1 MNSTF
6 RRLGTS
12 ELLPRYVFAEALFSG
27 RRVLEV
33 GAVASTGGRT
43 AQFLALRGAR
53 SVLSCDS
60 DLGAVDAAQKSL
72 GGPNLHFRANVFED
86 LETGSFDLALIADW
100 ADCLREPHLVRELR
114 RLLAQTGFA
123 LGGLRNPAGLA
134 LSQLVEPEP
143 SDGPA
148 TYGQLLDALEP
159 HFRHV
164 DVATQSPV
172 LGYQVAFERGEGL
185 QVDGSLASAGEAAY
199 FIVIAGSEPC
209 RTFDPTWVQLP
220 PEPLAYMGSRVDEY
234 SRRSHELAERSNR
247 LKLALE
253 TARSDLS
260 LREGELARTRA
271 EHDRAREESA
281 RLWAELQS
289 LKNDGPAVAAR
300 DELAARVRRLELA
313 LEAAREQAAESD
325 ARVVRHREQ
334 LEAAHKARLE
344 VDAQLLAAQ
353 EAARLE
359 SARREELAKLL
370 QDSGSRLA
378 RTRDER
384 RAVDEDMATI
394 RLELQRSQ
402 AAHRTAIEE
411 INACNAQLEGAR
423 ERELRLAD
431 EVSRLSG
438 ESHGRTA
445 EIVQAKALAESA
457 KAQLAFVR
465 AELEAAVRASA
476 ADSEALRQAREV
488 VELEKRRAHEA
499 ALSSARAAAEVE
511 LAASLSEIGRLSGEL
526 EAARAEEKRLKESG
540 AELEKKLAEA
550 RDTSGLERLQ
560 RQLAEARA
568 RADQLQSDLTTA
580 AAAESSF
587 RERSEKTLS
596 ELQEECSSLRAE
608 RDQSRA
614 RWTEQEV
621 ALEDLRRTTEEQTS
635 AAQERESAMRKEVAR
650 LSREV
655 ERSEQDAAASA
666 RARDSIRVDAQL
678 AANRAAEREQ
688 RVAELAGRLH
698 ELESKLGEAGERSA
712 AHEKEKSEL
721 SEKIEA
727 LNAESLTIRGR
738 LEAREA
744 ELLGGE
750 RQLKSSLHSAEA
762 ATAAAQSELAAE
774 RARANQ
780 AEEQVRWAREQAE
793 QGVREARQVAEGQV
807 RDARQ
812 AAEAQVREARQAAAR
827 LAKELEAARGREE
840 SAGAESRILAG
851 ERQRLSAQVEHLE
864 SERARLAEK
873 LEAAQAEVERI
884 SRRPSVESNRD
895 REVDLATAIAD
906 RENKLDILQRRLVAQ
921 DNELAALRR
930 SLARTPSNQVQQ
942 IYERATAELSAV
954 KAGLLRREVESSGG
968 TRSQVPGPATDPAD
982 KG

>member
-1 MNSTF
+1 MAALASMNSTF

-12 ELLPRYVFAEALFSG
+12 ELLPRYVFAEALFAG

-33 GAVASTGGRT
+33 GAVASTGGRS

-53 SVLSCDS
+53 SVLACDS

-86 LETGSFDLALIADW
+86 LETGSFDLALVADW

-143 SDGPA
+143 SDAPA
-148 TYGQLLDALEP
+148 TYGQLLDALAP

-185 QVDGSLASAGEAAY
+185 QVDGTLASAGEAAY
-199 FIVIAGSEPC
+199 FIVIAGTEPC

-247 LKLALE
+247 LKVALE

-271 EHDRAREESA
+271 EHDRARDESA

-289 LKNDGPAVAAR
+289 LKNEGPAVAAR

-313 LEAAREQAAESD
+313 LAAAHEQAAEAD
-325 ARVVRHREQ
+325 ARAGRHREQ
-334 LEAAHKARLE
+334 LEATQKARLE

-353 EAARLE
+353 ESARLE
-359 SARREELAKLL
+359 CARREELAKLL
-370 QDSGSRLA
+370 KDSGSRLT
-378 RTRDER
+378 RTREER
-384 RAVDEDMATI
+384 RAVDDDVAAI

-402 AAHRTAIEE
+402 AELRMLTEE
-411 INACNAQLEGAR
+411 ISAGKAQLETAR

-431 EVSRLSG
+431 EISRLSG
-438 ESHGRTA
+438 EAEARTA
-445 EIVQAKALAESA
+445 EIVQAKALAESGQG
-457 KAQLAFVR
+457 QLAFVR
-465 AELEAAVRASA
+465 AELEAAVRGSA

-488 VELEKRRAHEA
+488 VDLEKQRAQEA
-499 ALSSARAAAEVE
+499 TLSSARAAAEAE
-511 LAASLSEIGRLSGEL
+511 LASSLSEIGRLSGEL
-526 EAARAEEKRLKESG
+526 EAARAEEKRLKELG

-550 RDTSGLERLQ
+550 RDTSGLEQLQ

-568 RADQLQSDLTTA
+568 SADRLESDLSTA
-580 AAAESSF
+580 AAAQSAF
-587 RERSEKTLS
+587 RERSEMALS
-596 ELQEECSSLRAE
+596 ELKGECSGLRAE
-608 RDQSRA
+608 RDQRRA
-614 RWTEQEV
+614 RLTELEV

-635 AAQERESAMRKEVAR
+635 AAQERESAMAKEVAR

-678 AANRAAEREQ
+678 AVNRAAEREQ
-688 RVAELAGRLH
+688 RVAELAGQLRELEGKLGESTERSAASEKEKSELAGRLL
-698 ELESKLGEAGERSA
+698 ELESKLGEAAERSA
-712 AHEKEKSEL
+712 ASEKKKSEL
-721 SEKIEA
+721 AEKLGA
-727 LNAESLTIRGR
+727 LRAESSTIRSR
-738 LEAREA
+738 LEARDA
-744 ELLGGE
+744 ERVAAE
-750 RQLKSSLHSAEA
+750 ELKNSLHSAEA
-762 ATAAAQSELAAE
+762 EIASGQNELGAE

-780 AEEQVRWAREQAE
+780 AEEQVR
-793 QGVREARQVAEGQV
+793 
-807 RDARQ
+807 
-812 AAEAQVREARQAAAR
+812 EARQAAAK
-827 LAKELEAARGREE
+827 LAKELEDARGREE

-864 SERARLAEK
+864 ADRARMAEK
-873 LEAAQAEVERI
+873 LEAAEAERS
-884 SRRPSVESNRD
+884 SRRQSIELNRD

-930 SLARTPSNQVQQ
+930 SLARTSSNQVQQ

-954 KAGLLRREVESSGG
+954 KAGLLRREGEAPGG
-968 TRSQVPGPATDPAD
+968 TRSAVPGPGSDPAD

>member
-12 ELLPRYVFAEALFSG
+12 ELLPRYVFAEALFAG

-33 GAVASTGGRT
+33 GAVAPTGGRS

-53 SVLSCDS
+53 SVLACDS

-86 LETGSFDLALIADW
+86 LETGSFDLALVADW

-143 SDGPA
+143 SDAPA
-148 TYGQLLDALEP
+148 TYGQLLDVLAP

-185 QVDGSLASAGEAAY
+185 QVDGTLASAGEAAY

-260 LREGELARTRA
+260 LREGELASTRADHDRTR
-271 EHDRAREESA
+271 DESA

-300 DELAARVRRLELA
+300 DELAVRVRRLELA
-313 LEAAREQAAESD
+313 LEAAREQAAEAE
-325 ARVVRHREQ
+325 ARAGRHREQ
-334 LEAAHKARLE
+334 LEAAQKSRLE
-344 VDAQLLAAQ
+344 VAAQLLAAQ
-353 EAARLE
+353 ESARLE
-359 SARREELAKLL
+359 CARREELAKLL
-370 QDSGSRLA
+370 QDSGSRIT
-378 RTRDER
+378 RTREER
-384 RAVDEDMATI
+384 RAVDDDMAAI

-402 AAHRTAIEE
+402 AELRLLTEE
-411 INACNAQLEGAR
+411 ISAGKAQLEAAR

-431 EVSRLSG
+431 ETSRLSG
-438 ESHGRTA
+438 EAEARTA

-457 KAQLAFVR
+457 QAQLAFVR

-476 ADSEALRQAREV
+476 ADSEALRQAREMV
-488 VELEKRRAHEA
+488 DLEKQRAHEA
-499 ALSSARAAAEVE
+499 ALSTGRAAAEAE
-511 LAASLSEIGRLSGEL
+511 LASSLSEIGRLSGEL
-526 EAARAEEKRLKESG
+526 EAARTEEKRFKELT
-540 AELEKKLAEA
+540 AKLEKKLAEA
-550 RDTSGLERLQ
+550 RDTSGLEQLQ
-560 RQLAEARA
+560 RELEEARA
-568 RADQLQSDLTTA
+568 RADRLESDLSTA
-580 AAAESSF
+580 AAAQSAF
-587 RERSEKTLS
+587 RERSEIALS
-596 ELQEECSSLRAE
+596 ELQGECSGLRAV

-614 RWTEQEV
+614 RLTELEV
-621 ALEDLRRTTEEQTS
+621 ALGDLRRTTEEHTS
-635 AAQERESAMRKEVAR
+635 AAQERESAMAKEVAR

-655 ERSEQDAAASA
+655 ERSEQDSAASA

-678 AANRAAEREQ
+678 ATNRAAEREQ
-688 RVAELAGRLH
+688 RVAELAGRLRELETKLGEAAERSAASEKEKSELSGRLR
-698 ELESKLGEAGERSA
+698 ELESKLGEAAERSA
-712 AHEKEKSEL
+712 ASEKDKSEL
-721 SEKIEA
+721 AEKLEA
-727 LNAESLTIRGR
+727 LKAESSSVRSR
-738 LEAREA
+738 LEARNA
-744 ELLGGE
+744 EFVGAE
-750 RQLKSSLHSAEA
+750 QLKSSLHSAEA
-762 ATAAAQSELAAE
+762 AIAAAHCELAAE

-780 AEEQVRWAREQAE
+780 AEEQV
-793 QGVREARQVAEGQV
+793 G
-807 RDARQ
+807 
-812 AAEAQVREARQAAAR
+812 EARQAAGK
-827 LAKELEAARGREE
+827 LAEELDAARGREE

-851 ERQRLSAQVEHLE
+851 ERRRLSAQVEYLE
-864 SERARLAEK
+864 AERARMAER
-873 LEAAQAEVERI
+873 LEAAEAERS
-884 SRRPSVESNRD
+884 SRRQSIASNRD

-906 RENKLDILQRRLVAQ
+906 RENKVDILQRRLIAQ

-930 SLARTPSNQVQQ
+930 SLARTSSNQVQQ

-954 KAGLLRREVESSGG
+954 KAGLLRRESESPGG
-968 TRSQVPGPATDPAD
+968 PRSAVPGPGSDPE